1 MTNPLTDFTV
11 TRIDGQTQSLAQ
23 YQGHVLLVVNVASRC
38 GFTGQYAGL
47 QQLYEDLQDR
57 GFTVLGF
64 PCNQFGGQ
72 EPGDEA
78 SISQFCETKYRVTF
92 PMFAKIDVNGT
103 QAHPFYDWLKASK
116 PGLLGS
122 EAIKW
127 NFTKFLI
134 DRDAQVIK
142 RYAPN
147 VDPSSIR
154 EDIEKLL

>member
-1 MTNPLTDFTV
+1 MSQLEDFTA
-11 TRIDGQTQSLAQ
+11 TRIDGQPQPLADFK
-23 YQGHVLLVVNVASRC
+23 GNVLLVVNVASRC
-38 GFTGQYAGL
+38 GFTGQYKGL
-47 QQLYEDLQDR
+47 QQLQADLHER
-57 GFTVLGF
+57 GFDVLGF

-78 SISQFCETKYRVTF
+78 SISQFCETTYHVTF
-92 PMFAKIDVNGT
+92 PMFSKIDVNGDN
-103 QAHPFYDWLKASK
+103 AHPFYNWLKSSM

-122 EAIKW
+122 EGIKW

-134 DRDAQVIK
+134 DREGHVVK

-147 VDPSSIR
+147 ADPASIR